1 MSLGEEYE
9 TYLLRVFS
17 LDTSETKIAARY
29 STVADP
35 VEGPGGLVPSLFL
48 DQTEARRFENNFFG
62 DCPPPLSQSLD
73 DRPPPLISRSGSRHC
88 SKRSPFTIFR
98 TKESTVN
105 SIKLLKFRCCKWQM
119 DLNLTKWR
127 PRLTLT
133 LAEENFTY
141 KYHHIVLPCL
151 PVYFFRLNSQRPRD
165 TLVRRWNA

>member
-1 MSLGEEYE
+1 MSPGEEYE
-9 TYLLRVFS
+9 TYLLRVSS
-17 LDTSETKIAARY
+17 LDTSETQIAARY

-35 VEGPGGLVPSLFL
+35 LEGLGGPVPSLFP
-48 DQTEARRFENNFFG
+48 DQTEVRRFENNFFQG
-62 DCPPPLSQSLD
+62 LD
-73 DRPPPLISRSGSRHC
+73 DRPPPLPYLKVWIGHC
-88 SKRSPFTIFR
+88 CKRSPFTIFR

-105 SIKLLKFRCCKWQM
+105 SVELLKFCYCIWQM
-119 DLNLTKWR
+119 DLALTKWR

-133 LAEENFTY
+133 LAEENFTC